1 MGLGRRSWL
10 RRPWAQRARAL
21 GGVCPWGT
29 ELALLAARTE
39 EAPMLLRVLR
49 YTVLL
54 LVLTARER
62 LARAVKR
69 P

>member
-1 MGLGRRSWL
+1 
-10 RRPWAQRARAL
+10 
-21 GGVCPWGT
+21 V
-29 ELALLAARTE
+29 TE

-62 LARAVKR
+62 FVRAVRR